1 MEAIRTVRAAWR
13 HASERKA
20 TLLAAGVA
28 FYAFL
33 SLFPALIAG
42 VLGYGLFA
50 SPRTVQR
57 QADQLAEALP
67 ADAASVITGQLT
79 ALTSTGGSSLGVGLF
94 FAIALALYSASG
106 GVANLLKAL
115 RLMFVHADQPG
126 FVRAK
131 AEALV
136 LTVAGVVLVL
146 VLIALVAAAPAVL
159 DALDVPSGVRA
170 VVDVGRWVLA
180 AAALTVGVAVV
191 FGVATNGTRRR
202 SRLGVGV
209 AVGLWIAASV
219 GFSVYV
225 DNFGSYGKTYGA
237 LAGVVVLM
245 LWLWVGLFALLLGA
259 SVETVLGSEQST
271 DDERGRTDDDQ

>member
-13 HASERKA
+13 HASERNA
-20 TLLAAGVA
+20 TLLAAGVS
-28 FYAFL
+28 FYTFL

-170 VVDVGRWVLA
+170 VVDVGRWALA

-191 FGVATNGTRRR
+191 FGVATNGIRRR

-259 SVETVLGSEQST
+259 SVETVLGSE
-271 DDERGRTDDDQ
+271 